1 MKKLLII
8 IDRENWAFDTIAK
21 NLIKYNKFDIRIYK
35 KFSKDK
41 NFENYLK
48 KNYKNFDLIFFM
60 HWSLAAKII
69 SPLKYL
75 NYNPLNTEIK
85 YKLIIKKFG
94 FLDYSKVIAGIH
106 GHHDFDGLKSN
117 PDKDIAPSKNLINFL
132 NRFKMINCVSKR
144 LYNLFKSNGLNN
156 LVYTPNGVDSEKFYP
171 TNELFKNK
179 KLSVGCSGTLS
190 RDAKEGISEFILP
203 LKKYLGLNLKL
214 LFLKEEIMSSQV
226 ICLIF

>member
-48 KNYKNFDLIFFM
+48 KNYKSFDLIYFM

-94 FLDYSKVIAGIH
+94 FLDYSK
-106 GHHDFDGLKSN
+106 L
-117 PDKDIAPSKNLINFL
+117 LL
-132 NRFKMINCVSKR
+132 N
-144 LYNLFKSNGLNN
+144 
-156 LVYTPNGVDSEKFYP
+156 TW
-171 TNELFKNK
+171 
-179 KLSVGCSGTLS
+179 
-190 RDAKEGISEFILP
+190 
-203 LKKYLGLNLKL
+203 
-214 LFLKEEIMSSQV
+214 SS
-226 ICLIF
+226 